1 MLAGGGMTT
10 GQVIGE
16 TNRFAE
22 EPVSR
27 PIHFQEVV
35 ATLYHNLGID
45 PHTTITDLNGRP
57 HYLTHTTSPTLPHR
71 ILRTNP
77 RAHLTKCHS

>member
-1 MLAGGGMTT
+1 MLAGGGMRT

-27 PIHFQEVV
+27 PVHFQEVMT
-35 ATLYHNLGID
+35 TLYRNLGID
-45 PHTTITDLNGRP
+45 TARTTIPDFHGRP
-57 HYLTHTTSPTLPHR
+57 LYLTESHDPIPELV
-71 ILRTNP
+71 
-77 RAHLTKCHS
+77 